1 MLKNRQNQTLKTQ
14 PQVFV
19 CTACFLLFY
28 PVFCVVLD
36 KKRLF
41 YPIRRDLLDKK
52 VYICQC
58 KKVTKQQ
65 AYMNTIIQNQRK
77 ERDELLA
84 RPYLMRKSNTDIGV
98 LLSNPMIKLITGPRR
113 VGKSTYALL
122 MLQGRNFAYLNFDD
136 NLLLSAWDE
145 ELVMRTLDEVYAG
158 YEYLL
163 LDEVQNL
170 KDWDVWVSKLYRR
183 GKNLVITGSNAKMLS
198 SEMATVL
205 TGRYLQV
212 EMLPFS
218 LSETMEWKGVSTG
231 GDENARQTEMT
242 VIADD
247 YLRNGGYPETIDM
260 RNITRSYLSTLFD
273 SIIWKDVAKRH
284 NIRNIT
290 DLNNLALYLL
300 SNFCNPLS
308 ANDIAREISMTS
320 VTTTR
325 KFMDYLHEPYLFYY
339 LPRFNNKL
347 KLMKKAA
354 SKVYVIDN
362 GFVAAKAFNLSENLG
377 RLLENEVFV
386 ELLRMGY
393 KVETTLFYYRSRN
406 DREVDFVTRQGTRIE
421 RLIQVCYDMSS
432 PKTEKREVD
441 SLIECAGELKCNNL
455 MVITNNDEREI
466 LKDGYNIK
474 VVPFVKFVM
483 GV

>member
-1 MLKNRQNQTLKTQ
+1 
-14 PQVFV
+14 
-19 CTACFLLFY
+19 
-28 PVFCVVLD
+28 
-36 KKRLF
+36 
-41 YPIRRDLLDKK
+41 
-52 VYICQC
+52 
-58 KKVTKQQ
+58 
-65 AYMNTIIQNQRK
+65 MNTIIQNQRK

-84 RPYLMRKSNTDIGV
+84 RHYLMRKSNTDV
-98 LLSNPMIKLITGPRR
+98 KTLLDNPMIKLITGPRR

-122 MLQGRNFAYLNFDD
+122 MLQGKSFAYLNFDD

-145 ELVMRTLDEVYAG
+145 ELVMRTLDEVYPN
-158 YEYLL
+158 YEFLL

-170 KDWDVWVSKLYRR
+170 KDWEVWVSKLYRR

-198 SEMATVL
+198 GEMATVL

-218 LSETMEWKGVSTG
+218 LTETIEWKGANINSIS
-231 GDENARQTEMT
+231 NAKQAEA
-242 VIADD
+242 VAIADD

-260 RNITRSYLSTLFD
+260 RSITRNYLSTLFD

-290 DLNNLALYLL
+290 DLNNIALYLL

-308 ANDIAREISMTS
+308 ANDIAKELSMTS

-386 ELLRMGY
+386 ELLRQGY
-393 KVETTLFYYRSRN
+393 QVETSLFYYRSRN
-406 DREVDFVTRQGTRIE
+406 NREVDFVTRQGTHINQ
-421 RLIQVCYDMSS
+421 LIQVCYDMTS
-432 PKTEKREVD
+432 PKTEKREVS

-455 MVITNNDEREI
+455 LIITNNEEREI
-466 LKDGYNIK
+466 HTDGYNIK
-474 VVPFVKFVM
+474 VIPFIKY
-483 GV
+483 GLGNI

>member
-1 MLKNRQNQTLKTQ
+1 
-14 PQVFV
+14 
-19 CTACFLLFY
+19 
-28 PVFCVVLD
+28 
-36 KKRLF
+36 
-41 YPIRRDLLDKK
+41 
-52 VYICQC
+52 
-58 KKVTKQQ
+58 
-65 AYMNTIIQNQRK
+65 MNTIIQNQRK
-77 ERDELLA
+77 ERDELSG
-84 RPYLMRKSNTDIGV
+84 RPYLMRKSNTDSS
-98 LLSNPMIKLITGPRR
+98 LLLANPMIKLITGPRR

-122 MLQGRNFAYLNFDD
+122 MLQGKNFAYLNFDD
-136 NLLLSAWDE
+136 NLLLSSWDE
-145 ELVMRTLDEVYAG
+145 ELVMRTLDEVYPD

-183 GKNLVITGSNAKMLS
+183 GKNLIITGSNAKMLS

-218 LSETMEWKGVSTG
+218 LAETMEWKGIGNNGNDTQHA
-231 GDENARQTEMT
+231 EAT

-260 RNITRSYLSTLFD
+260 RSITRSYLSTLFD

-308 ANDIAREISMTS
+308 ANDIAQELTMSS

-354 SKVYVIDN
+354 IKVYVIDN
-362 GFVAAKAFNLSENLG
+362 GFVTSKAFNISENLG

-386 ELLRMGY
+386 ELLRQGFQT
-393 KVETTLFYYRSRN
+393 ESSLFYYRSRN
-406 DREVDFVTRQGTRIE
+406 DREVDFVTRHGAHIHQ
-421 RLIQVCYDMSS
+421 LIQVCYDMSS
-432 PKTEKREVD
+432 PKTEKREVT
-441 SLIECAGELKCNNL
+441 SLIECGEELKCDNL
-455 MVITNNDEREI
+455 IIVTNNDDREI
-466 LKDGYNIK
+466 NKDGHIIK
-474 VVPFVKFVM
+474 VIPFAKFASAY
-483 GV
+483 

>member
-1 MLKNRQNQTLKTQ
+1 
-14 PQVFV
+14 
-19 CTACFLLFY
+19 
-28 PVFCVVLD
+28 
-36 KKRLF
+36 
-41 YPIRRDLLDKK
+41 
-52 VYICQC
+52 
-58 KKVTKQQ
+58 
-65 AYMNTIIQNQRK
+65 MNTIIQNQRK

-84 RPYLMRKSNTDIGV
+84 RHYLMRKSNTDV
-98 LLSNPMIKLITGPRR
+98 KTLLDNPMIKLITGPRR

-122 MLQGRNFAYLNFDD
+122 MLQGKSFSYLNFDD

-145 ELVMRTLDEVYAG
+145 ELVMRTLDEVYPN
-158 YEYLL
+158 YEFLL

-198 SEMATVL
+198 GEMATVL

-218 LSETMEWKGVSTG
+218 LTETIEWKGANINSIS
-231 GDENARQTEMT
+231 NAKQAEA
-242 VIADD
+242 VAIADD

-260 RNITRSYLSTLFD
+260 RSITRNYLSTLFD

-290 DLNNLALYLL
+290 DLNNIALYLL

-308 ANDIAREISMTS
+308 ANDIAKELSMTS

-386 ELLRMGY
+386 ELLRQGY
-393 KVETTLFYYRSRN
+393 QVETSLFYYRSRN
-406 DREVDFVTRQGTRIE
+406 DREVDFVTRQGTHINQ
-421 RLIQVCYDMSS
+421 LIQVCYDMTS
-432 PKTEKREVD
+432 PKTEKREVS

-455 MVITNNDEREI
+455 LIITNNEEREI
-466 LKDGYNIK
+466 HTDGYNIK
-474 VVPFVKFVM
+474 VIPFIKY
-483 GV
+483 GLGNI

>member
-1 MLKNRQNQTLKTQ
+1 
-14 PQVFV
+14 
-19 CTACFLLFY
+19 
-28 PVFCVVLD
+28 
-36 KKRLF
+36 
-41 YPIRRDLLDKK
+41 
-52 VYICQC
+52 
-58 KKVTKQQ
+58 
-65 AYMNTIIQNQRK
+65 MNTIIQNQRK
-77 ERDELLA
+77 ERDELSG
-84 RPYLMRKSNTDIGV
+84 RPYLMRKSNTDTS
-98 LLSNPMIKLITGPRR
+98 LLLANPMIKLITGPRR

-122 MLQGRNFAYLNFDD
+122 MLQGKNFAYLNFDD
-136 NLLLSAWDE
+136 NLLLSNWDE
-145 ELVMRTLDEVYAG
+145 ELVMRTLDEVYPD

-183 GKNLVITGSNAKMLS
+183 GKNLIITGSNAKMLS

-218 LSETMEWKGVSTG
+218 LAETMEWKGIGNNGNDTQHA
-231 GDENARQTEMT
+231 EAT

-260 RNITRSYLSTLFD
+260 RSITRSYLSTLFD

-308 ANDIAREISMTS
+308 ANDIAQELTMSS

-354 SKVYVIDN
+354 IKVYVIDN
-362 GFVAAKAFNLSENLG
+362 GFVTSKAFNISENLG

-386 ELLRMGY
+386 ELLRQGFQT
-393 KVETTLFYYRSRN
+393 ESSLFYYRSRN
-406 DREVDFVTRQGTRIE
+406 DREVDFVTRHGAHIHQ
-421 RLIQVCYDMSS
+421 LIQVCYDMSS
-432 PKTEKREVD
+432 PKTEKREVT
-441 SLIECAGELKCNNL
+441 SLIECGEELKCDNL
-455 MVITNNDEREI
+455 IIVTNNDEREI
-466 LKDGYNIK
+466 NKDGHIIK
-474 VVPFVKFVM
+474 VIPFAKFASAY
-483 GV
+483 

>member
-1 MLKNRQNQTLKTQ
+1 
-14 PQVFV
+14 
-19 CTACFLLFY
+19 
-28 PVFCVVLD
+28 
-36 KKRLF
+36 
-41 YPIRRDLLDKK
+41 
-52 VYICQC
+52 
-58 KKVTKQQ
+58 
-65 AYMNTIIQNQRK
+65 MNTIIQNQRK

-84 RPYLMRKSNTDIGV
+84 RHYLMRKSNTDV
-98 LLSNPMIKLITGPRR
+98 KTLLDNPMIKLITGPRR

-122 MLQGRNFAYLNFDD
+122 MLQGKSFAYLNFDD

-145 ELVMRTLDEVYAG
+145 ELVMRTLDEVYPN
-158 YEYLL
+158 YEFLL

-218 LSETMEWKGVSTG
+218 LTETIEWKGANINSIS
-231 GDENARQTEMT
+231 NAKQAEA
-242 VIADD
+242 VAIADD

-260 RNITRSYLSTLFD
+260 RSITRNYLSTLFD

-290 DLNNLALYLL
+290 DLNNIALYLL

-308 ANDIAREISMTS
+308 ANDIAKELSMTS

-386 ELLRMGY
+386 ELLRQGY
-393 KVETTLFYYRSRN
+393 QVETSLSYYRSRN
-406 DREVDFVTRQGTRIE
+406 DREVDFVTRQGTHINQ
-421 RLIQVCYDMSS
+421 LIQVCYDMTS
-432 PKTEKREVD
+432 PKTEKREVS

-455 MVITNNDEREI
+455 LIITNNEEREI
-466 LKDGYNIK
+466 HTDGYNIK
-474 VVPFVKFVM
+474 VIPFIKY
-483 GV
+483 GLGNI

>member
-1 MLKNRQNQTLKTQ
+1 
-14 PQVFV
+14 
-19 CTACFLLFY
+19 
-28 PVFCVVLD
+28 
-36 KKRLF
+36 
-41 YPIRRDLLDKK
+41 
-52 VYICQC
+52 
-58 KKVTKQQ
+58 
-65 AYMNTIIQNQRK
+65 MNTIIQNQRK

-84 RPYLMRKSNTDIGV
+84 RHYLMRKSNTDV
-98 LLSNPMIKLITGPRR
+98 KTLLDNPMIKLITGPRR

-122 MLQGRNFAYLNFDD
+122 MLQGKSFAYLNFDD

-145 ELVMRTLDEVYAG
+145 ELVMRTLDEVYPN
-158 YEYLL
+158 YEFLL

-198 SEMATVL
+198 GEMATVL

-218 LSETMEWKGVSTG
+218 LTETIEWKGANINSIS
-231 GDENARQTEMT
+231 NAKQAEA
-242 VIADD
+242 VAIADD

-260 RNITRSYLSTLFD
+260 RSITRNYLSTLFD

-290 DLNNLALYLL
+290 DLNNIALYLL

-308 ANDIAREISMTS
+308 ANDIAKELSMTS

-386 ELLRMGY
+386 ELLRQGY
-393 KVETTLFYYRSRN
+393 QVETSLFYYRSRN
-406 DREVDFVTRQGTRIE
+406 DREVDFVTRQGTHINQ
-421 RLIQVCYDMSS
+421 LIQVCYDMTS
-432 PKTEKREVD
+432 PKTEKREVS

-455 MVITNNDEREI
+455 IIITNNEEREI
-466 LKDGYNIK
+466 HTDGYNIK
-474 VVPFVKFVM
+474 VIPFIKY
-483 GV
+483 GLGNI

>member
-1 MLKNRQNQTLKTQ
+1 M
-14 PQVFV
+14 
-19 CTACFLLFY
+19 
-28 PVFCVVLD
+28 
-36 KKRLF
+36 
-41 YPIRRDLLDKK
+41 
-52 VYICQC
+52 
-58 KKVTKQQ
+58 
-65 AYMNTIIQNQRK
+65 
-77 ERDELLA
+77 LA

-260 RNITRSYLSTLFD
+260 RSITRSYLSTLFD

-308 ANDIAREISMTS
+308 ANDIAREISMMS

>member
-1 MLKNRQNQTLKTQ
+1 
-14 PQVFV
+14 
-19 CTACFLLFY
+19 
-28 PVFCVVLD
+28 
-36 KKRLF
+36 
-41 YPIRRDLLDKK
+41 
-52 VYICQC
+52 
-58 KKVTKQQ
+58 
-65 AYMNTIIQNQRK
+65 MNTIIQNQRK

-84 RPYLMRKSNTDIGV
+84 RHYLMRKSNTDV
-98 LLSNPMIKLITGPRR
+98 KTLLDNPMIKLITGPRR

-122 MLQGRNFAYLNFDD
+122 MLQGKSFAYLNFDD

-145 ELVMRTLDEVYAG
+145 ELVMRNLDEVYPN
-158 YEYLL
+158 YEFLL

-198 SEMATVL
+198 GEMATVL

-218 LSETMEWKGVSTG
+218 LTETIEWKGANINSIS
-231 GDENARQTEMT
+231 NAKQAEA
-242 VIADD
+242 VAIADD

-260 RNITRSYLSTLFD
+260 RSITRNYLSTLFD

-290 DLNNLALYLL
+290 DLNNIALYLL

-308 ANDIAREISMTS
+308 ANDIAKELSMTS

-386 ELLRMGY
+386 ELLRQGY
-393 KVETTLFYYRSRN
+393 QVETSLFYYRSRN
-406 DREVDFVTRQGTRIE
+406 DREVDFVTRQGTHINQ
-421 RLIQVCYDMSS
+421 LIQVCYDMTS

-455 MVITNNDEREI
+455 LIITNNEEREI
-466 LKDGYNIK
+466 HTDGYNIK
-474 VVPFVKFVM
+474 VIPFIKY
-483 GV
+483 GLGNI

>member
-1 MLKNRQNQTLKTQ
+1 
-14 PQVFV
+14 
-19 CTACFLLFY
+19 
-28 PVFCVVLD
+28 
-36 KKRLF
+36 
-41 YPIRRDLLDKK
+41 
-52 VYICQC
+52 
-58 KKVTKQQ
+58 
-65 AYMNTIIQNQRK
+65 MNTIIQNQRK

-183 GKNLVITGSNAKMLS
+183 GKNLVITGSNAKTLS

-218 LSETMEWKGVSTG
+218 LSETMEWKGISTG

-260 RNITRSYLSTLFD
+260 RSITRSYLSTLFD

-421 RLIQVCYDMSS
+421 RLVQVCYDMSS

-441 SLIECAGELKCNNL
+441 SLIECAGELRCNSL
-455 MVITNNDEREI
+455 MIITNNDEREI

>member
-1 MLKNRQNQTLKTQ
+1 M
-14 PQVFV
+14 
-19 CTACFLLFY
+19 
-28 PVFCVVLD
+28 
-36 KKRLF
+36 
-41 YPIRRDLLDKK
+41 
-52 VYICQC
+52 
-58 KKVTKQQ
+58 
-65 AYMNTIIQNQRK
+65 
-77 ERDELLA
+77 LA

-183 GKNLVITGSNAKMLS
+183 GKNLVITGSNARMLS

-218 LSETMEWKGVSTG
+218 LSETMEWKGISTG

-260 RNITRSYLSTLFD
+260 RSITRSYLSTLFD

-393 KVETTLFYYRSRN
+393 KVETMLFYYRSRN

-441 SLIECAGELKCNNL
+441 SLVECAGELRCNNL
-455 MVITNNDEREI
+455 MIITNNDEREI

-483 GV
+483 GM

>member
-1 MLKNRQNQTLKTQ
+1 
-14 PQVFV
+14 
-19 CTACFLLFY
+19 
-28 PVFCVVLD
+28 
-36 KKRLF
+36 
-41 YPIRRDLLDKK
+41 
-52 VYICQC
+52 
-58 KKVTKQQ
+58 
-65 AYMNTIIQNQRK
+65 MNTIIQNQRK
-77 ERDELLA
+77 ERDELSG
-84 RPYLMRKSNTDIGV
+84 RPYLMRKSNTDSS
-98 LLSNPMIKLITGPRR
+98 LLLANPMIKLITGPRR

-122 MLQGRNFAYLNFDD
+122 MLQGKNFAYLNFDD
-136 NLLLSAWDE
+136 NLLLSSWDE
-145 ELVMRTLDEVYAG
+145 ELVMRTLDEVYPD

-183 GKNLVITGSNAKMLS
+183 GKNLIITGSNAKMLS

-218 LSETMEWKGVSTG
+218 LAETMEWKGIGNNGNDTQHA
-231 GDENARQTEMT
+231 EAT

-260 RNITRSYLSTLFD
+260 RSITRSYLSTLFD

-308 ANDIAREISMTS
+308 ANDIAQELTMSS

-354 SKVYVIDN
+354 TKVYVIDN
-362 GFVAAKAFNLSENLG
+362 GFVTSKAFNISENLG
-377 RLLENEVFV
+377 RLLENEVFI
-386 ELLRMGY
+386 ELLRQGFQT
-393 KVETTLFYYRSRN
+393 ESSLFYYRSRN
-406 DREVDFVTRQGTRIE
+406 DREVDFVTRHGAHIHQ
-421 RLIQVCYDMSS
+421 LIQVCYDMSS
-432 PKTEKREVD
+432 PKTEKREVT
-441 SLIECAGELKCNNL
+441 SLIECGEELKCDNL
-455 MVITNNDEREI
+455 IIVTNNDDREI
-466 LKDGYNIK
+466 NKDGHIIK
-474 VVPFVKFVM
+474 VIPFAKFASAY
-483 GV
+483 

>member
-1 MLKNRQNQTLKTQ
+1 
-14 PQVFV
+14 
-19 CTACFLLFY
+19 
-28 PVFCVVLD
+28 
-36 KKRLF
+36 
-41 YPIRRDLLDKK
+41 
-52 VYICQC
+52 
-58 KKVTKQQ
+58 
-65 AYMNTIIQNQRK
+65 MNTIIQNQRK

-84 RPYLMRKSNTDIGV
+84 RHYLMRKSNTDV
-98 LLSNPMIKLITGPRR
+98 KTLLDNPMIKLITGPRR

-122 MLQGRNFAYLNFDD
+122 MLQGKSFAYLNFDD

-145 ELVMRTLDEVYAG
+145 ELVMRTLDEVYPN
-158 YEYLL
+158 YEFLL

-198 SEMATVL
+198 GEMATVL

-218 LSETMEWKGVSTG
+218 LTETIEWKGANINSIS
-231 GDENARQTEMT
+231 NAKQAEA
-242 VIADD
+242 VAIADD

-260 RNITRSYLSTLFD
+260 RSITRNYLSTLFD

-290 DLNNLALYLL
+290 DLNNIALYLL

-308 ANDIAREISMTS
+308 ANDIAKELSMTS

-377 RLLENEVFV
+377 RLLENDVFV
-386 ELLRMGY
+386 ELLRQGY
-393 KVETTLFYYRSRN
+393 QVETSLFYYRSRN
-406 DREVDFVTRQGTRIE
+406 DREVDFVTRQGTHINQ
-421 RLIQVCYDMSS
+421 LIQVCYDMTS
-432 PKTEKREVD
+432 PKTEKREVN

-455 MVITNNDEREI
+455 LIITNNEEREI
-466 LKDGYNIK
+466 HTDGYNIK
-474 VVPFVKFVM
+474 VIPFIKY
-483 GV
+483 GLGNI